1 MRFWKPRKIT
11 GTPVVG
17 IGVASYISDPDGREA
32 AALKCLVASFQ
43 AQTYRHWRLD
53 IVHDGPYSHDP
64 ATLKFFDQWDDD
76 PRVQVIETAE
86 RKQSFGHP
94 HRQATAER
102 LMGYGAEWILHTNQD
117 NYYAPVFLEWLLY
130 EAQRHSSPFVYC
142 DFVRSHKQWALHSSR
157 PKKGHLDLGAFMAHK
172 SIVTRVKFDRLTFEG
187 DGDYINRLVAAARTK
202 TVRVNAPLF
211 VHN

>member
-1 MRFWKPRKIT
+1 
-11 GTPVVG
+11 
-17 IGVASYISDPDGREA
+17 
-32 AALKCLVASFQ
+32 
-43 AQTYRHWRLD
+43 
-53 IVHDGPYSHDP
+53 
-64 ATLKFFDQWDDD
+64 
-76 PRVQVIETAE
+76 
-86 RKQSFGHP
+86 
-94 HRQATAER
+94 
-102 LMGYGAEWILHTNQD
+102 
-117 NYYAPVFLEWLLY
+117 LEWLLY